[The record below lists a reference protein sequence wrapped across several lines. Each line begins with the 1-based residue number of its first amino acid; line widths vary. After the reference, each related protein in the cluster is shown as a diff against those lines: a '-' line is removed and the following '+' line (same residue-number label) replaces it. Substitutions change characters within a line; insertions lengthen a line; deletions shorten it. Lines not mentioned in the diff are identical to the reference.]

1 MTSVFKKYVEL
12 SLEDLLNKLNEKVA
26 VLPVDTITVR
36 QFEGGV
42 TPTYALQFTK
52 GIASPV
58 KFQIDVV
65 FVGGYIH
72 VRPQYLDMTFS
83 SLSLD
88 DWAEIMIVLTNYE
101 ASLNNNWHKRF
112 EIGKSDIE
120 N

>member
-1 MTSVFKKYVEL
+1 MTSVLKKYVEL
-12 SLEDLLNKLNEKVA
+12 SLEDLLNNLNERVPL
-26 VLPVDTITVR
+26 LPVDTIVVR
-36 QFEGGV
+36 HFESEKN
-42 TPTYALQFTK
+42 PTYSLQFTK
-52 GIASPV
+52 GVSSPV

-65 FVGGYIH
+65 FVDGYIH

-112 EIGKSDIE
+112 TIGTSDVK
-120 N
+120 